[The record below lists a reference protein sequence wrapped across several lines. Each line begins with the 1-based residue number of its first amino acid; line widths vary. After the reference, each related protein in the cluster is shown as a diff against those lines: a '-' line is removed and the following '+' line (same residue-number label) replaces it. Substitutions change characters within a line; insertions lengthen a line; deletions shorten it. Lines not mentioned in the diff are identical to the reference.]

1 MAEDNRA
8 EGQQSAVAFQRITCA
23 EVERLGAARHPMMF
37 MYVEELE
44 FYAALDGWYLGV
56 LLLDKSDR
64 DYSFAVLGPDPK
76 GAKRW
81 IGGGDSVK
89 SIDDARSRLTALLQR
104 TASGGKRIHE
114 QD

>member
-1 MAEDNRA
+1 MAE
-8 EGQQSAVAFQRITCA
+8 QSSAVTRITVQ
-23 EVERLGAARHPMMF
+23 EFERHGAARHPAMLSF
-37 MYVEELE
+37 VQELE

-56 LLLDKSDR
+56 LLIDRSDR

-89 SIDDARSRLTALLQR
+89 SIDEAREKLRALLER
-104 TASGGKRIHE
+104 ISSKGKNIHP